1 MCLGRSAHV
10 PEESALLLGSDFSPD
25 WRNVWR
31 NGCPTSLE
39 WISSGPTSEADGG
52 FEFCEHNVVS
62 MAIEVIGQDRSSEVI
77 SLFLEDWKVGRVA
90 LSCHLSVDL
99 LCLDSP
105 RSVCS
110 ECQRSSLV
118 EMPQFL
124 TVDGL

>member
-1 MCLGRSAHV
+1 MV
-10 PEESALLLGSDFSPD
+10 EENALLLGSDFSPD
-25 WRNVWR
+25 LGDMWR
-31 NGCPTSLE
+31 NGCPTSPE
-39 WISSGPTSEADGG
+39 WISSGPTTEADGG

-77 SLFLEDWKVGRVA
+77 SLFLKDWEVGRVA

-110 ECQRSSLV
+110 ECQGGSLV
-118 EMPQFL
+118 GMPQFL
-124 TVDGL
+124 TVHAL